1 MFRSNADEFLLC
13 YDEFGLY
20 VDRHGDPSRSV
31 AVVEWEGTAERAAHH
46 PPYVLLFD
54 SRFIEVRDVETGRL
68 VQIIPGNDVRCIWDG
83 RGARIPPMP
92 TPGAEAWGEN
102 QYDQEARVHAV
113 MNAPDPAPPQPGM
126 PRQTRAAVQAQ
137 QVVELIPTIPL
148 FLPGSLNRYENPFL
162 NCPVNVLTNMSAP
175 ANRHISRTTGTHLH
189 RALDIRLRHRRTG
202 ADEWIIHF
210 RFPFVQ
216 IYLDQISYLPIHRMM
231 MCCTALDCYEILS
244 ERCLM
249 YVC

>member
-68 VQIIPGNDVRCIWDG
+68 AQIIPGNDVRCIWDG
-83 RGARIPPMP
+83 RGIRTPPMP
-92 TPGAEAWGEN
+92 KPGAEAQGE
-102 QYDQEARVHAV
+102 DQEPRIHAV
-113 MNAPDPAPPQPGM
+113 MSAPDPEPQRPGV
-126 PRQTRAAVQAQ
+126 PRQARAAVQVQ

-148 FLPGSLNRYENPFL
+148 SVPSYLNRFRL
-162 NCPVNVLTNMSAP
+162 SLTVPM
-175 ANRHISRTTGTHLH
+175 
-189 RALDIRLRHRRTG
+189 ALLTRLS
-202 ADEWIIHF
+202 
-210 RFPFVQ
+210 P
-216 IYLDQISYLPIHRMM
+216 L
-231 MCCTALDCYEILS
+231 
-244 ERCLM
+244 
-249 YVC
+249 